1 MKNLKQSLKMQLKQ
15 IPNKLSLFILI
26 VSLLGFIDASYLT
39 VQHYRGVVPPCSIV
53 NGCEKVL
60 TSEYSTIFNIPVA
73 LIGAV
78 FYFIILATIFAYLD
92 TKNTKLL
99 KPILILIFLGFV
111 ASLGFLFIQ
120 AFVLDSY
127 CLYCLGSAIT
137 STTLFIISFWIFS
150 KYKATD
156 TLSV

>member
-1 MKNLKQSLKMQLKQ
+1 MQLKP
-15 IPNKLSLFILI
+15 IPNKLAIFILI
-26 VSLLGFIDASYLT
+26 VSLFGFIDASYLT
-39 VQHYRGVVPPCSIV
+39 VEHYRGIIPPCSIV
-53 NGCEKVL
+53 SGCEQVL
-60 TSEYSTIFNIPVA
+60 TSEYSTVFNIPVA

-78 FYFIILATIFAYLD
+78 FYLIILASIFAYLD

-99 KPILILIFLGFV
+99 KLILLLSVLGFI

-120 AFVLDSY
+120 AFILDSY

-137 STTLFIISFWIFS
+137 STVLFVISVWIFS